1 MKLRLKIGEIAVFGV
16 LGGLLFASKL
26 AMEVLPNIHLV
37 GVFTVV
43 LTVVYRW
50 KALYPLYIF
59 VIMLGLYYGF
69 NMWWIPYLYIWTIL
83 WLAVM
88 LLPKNMPKKIAPW
101 VYMTVCSL
109 HGFLYG
115 TLYAPVQALMFGY
128 NLEETI
134 AWIIMGFPFD
144 FIHGVSNFFCG
155 IMILP
160 LVKAIRT
167 AHKSIS

>member
-1 MKLRLKIGEIAVFGV
+1 MRLRVREIAIFGV

-37 GVFTVV
+37 GVLTVV
-43 LTVVYRW
+43 ITVVYRW
-50 KALYPLYIF
+50 KALYPLYTF
-59 VIMLGLYYGF
+59 VVLQGLYAGF
-69 NMWWIPYLYIWTIL
+69 NMWWVPYLYIWTVL

-88 LLPKNMPKKIAPW
+88 LLPRNMPKKVAPW

-128 NLEETI
+128 SFEQTL
-134 AWIIMGFPFD
+134 AWISMGFYFD
-144 FIHGVSNFFCG
+144 IIHGVSNFICG
-155 IMILP
+155 LMIIP
-160 LVKAIRT
+160 LVRAIRV
-167 AHKSIS
+167 ADRSIR

>member
-1 MKLRLKIGEIAVFGV
+1 MKLKVREVAVFGV

-26 AMEVLPNIHLV
+26 AMEILPNIHLI

-43 LTVVYRW
+43 ITVVYRW

-59 VIMLGLYYGF
+59 VVMLGLYYGF
-69 NMWWIPYLYIWTIL
+69 NMWWIPYLYIWTVL

-88 LLPKNMPKKIAPW
+88 LLPKNMPKKVAPW
-101 VYMTVCSL
+101 VYAAVCSL

-115 TLYAPVQALMFGY
+115 TLYAPAQALMFGY
-128 NLEETI
+128 NFEKTL
-134 AWIIMGFPFD
+134 AWIAMGLPFD
-144 FIHGVSNFFCG
+144 IIHGVSNFVCG
-155 IMILP
+155 LMIVP
-160 LVKAIRT
+160 LIRALRT

>member
-1 MKLRLKIGEIAVFGV
+1 MKLKVREVAVFGV

-26 AMEVLPNIHLV
+26 AMEILPNIHLI

-43 LTVVYRW
+43 ITVVYRW

-59 VIMLGLYYGF
+59 VVMLGLYYGF
-69 NMWWIPYLYIWTIL
+69 NMWWIPYLYIWTVL

-88 LLPKNMPKKIAPW
+88 LLPKNMPKKVAPW
-101 VYMTVCSL
+101 VYAAVCSL

-115 TLYAPVQALMFGY
+115 TLYAPAQALMFGY
-128 NLEETI
+128 NFEKTL
-134 AWIIMGFPFD
+134 AWIAMGLPFD
-144 FIHGVSNFFCG
+144 IIHGVSNFVCG
-155 IMILP
+155 LMIVP
-160 LVKAIRT
+160 LIKALRT

>member
-1 MKLRLKIGEIAVFGV
+1 MKLKVREVAVFGV

-26 AMEVLPNIHLV
+26 VMEILPNIHLI

-43 LTVVYRW
+43 ITAVYRW

-59 VIMLGLYYGF
+59 VVMLGLYYGF
-69 NMWWIPYLYIWTIL
+69 NMWWVPYLYIWTVL

-88 LLPKNMPKKIAPW
+88 LLPKNMPKKVAPW
-101 VYMTVCSL
+101 AYTAVCSL

-115 TLYAPVQALMFGY
+115 TLYAPAQALMFGY
-128 NLEETI
+128 NFEKTL
-134 AWIIMGFPFD
+134 AWIAMGLPFD
-144 FIHGVSNFFCG
+144 IIHGVSNFVCG
-155 IMILP
+155 LMIVP
-160 LVKAIRT
+160 LIKALRT

>member
-1 MKLRLKIGEIAVFGV
+1 MKLKLKIGEIAVFGV

-59 VIMLGLYYGF
+59 VIMLGIYYGF